1 MNYLEKAQAWKDCPT
16 LEKSLKEEL
25 DKMSDAELRE
35 AFTSDLEFGTAGL
48 RGVLGAGTNRMNIY
62 LVRKATLGFGRYL
75 AKFDNAFQRGVCIAH
90 DNRHQSRQ
98 FALDSAHVLTKM
110 GYHVYLF
117 EDLRPTPELSFS
129 VRANNAIGG
138 IMITASHNPKEY
150 NGYKI
155 YNSDGCQ
162 LLPEDAN
169 EVIHEIEDIK
179 DMFNIPLSED
189 DYGITIMGKEMDDLY
204 ISNVK
209 TIVRNP
215 NYKKDFKITYTPLHG
230 TGSVF
235 IPNVL
240 KSLGYDVT
248 PVKAEMVNDPDFSAV
263 TSSNPELKDSFDGS
277 IKLAD
282 EIGAKV
288 VLATDPDADRLGVG
302 CIHNGKWVL
311 LSGNQSATL
320 IYDYLIKMAKKN
332 KEDLTNSYLFST
344 IVSSSLPIEIAK
356 KNDMKYKLSL
366 TGFKYVGDNAKK
378 IEGKSKYFFGFE
390 ESYGCLIKDSV
401 RDKDSLQ
408 ACILLCEM
416 AAYYYELGKDMVDA
430 LEDVYKEYGY
440 YKDGITNIVLKGL
453 EGKEK
458 INSTMTYFKTNEIR
472 LPSFKILSKENIAD
486 SVKFDYETNS
496 ESHIDLPK
504 SNVVKYNL
512 EGGSWFV
519 LRPSGTEPKLKVYYQ
534 IVGKTSQE
542 ADELMESLQEEV
554 KSIVMPLT
562 K

>member
-1 MNYLEKAQAWKDCPT
+1 MNYLEKAQIWKDCKN
-16 LEKSLKEEL
+16 LDSNLKEEL
-25 DKMSDAELRE
+25 EKMSDAELKD
-35 AFTSDLEFGTAGL
+35 AFTSDLEFGTGGL

-62 LVRKATLGFGRYL
+62 IVRKATLGFGRYL
-75 AKFDNAFQRGVCIAH
+75 AQFENAFQRGVCISH

-117 EDLRPTPELSFS
+117 ENLRPTPELSFS
-129 VRANNAIGG
+129 VRANHAIGG

-155 YNSDGCQ
+155 YNEDGCQ

-169 EVIHEIEDIK
+169 KVIHEINEIK
-179 DMFNIPLSED
+179 DIFNIPLSED
-189 DYGITIMGKEMDDLY
+189 DYGITMMGKEMDDLY
-204 ISNVK
+204 ISNIK
-209 TIVRNP
+209 SIVRNA

-240 KSLGYDVT
+240 QSLGYDVT
-248 PVKAEMVNDPDFSAV
+248 PVAAEMVNDPDFSAV
-263 TSSNPELKDSFDGS
+263 TSSNPEQKDSFDGS
-277 IKLAD
+277 IKLAN

-302 CIHNGKWVL
+302 CLHNGKWVL

-320 IYDYLIKMAKKN
+320 IFDYLIKMAKKN
-332 KEDLTNSYLFST
+332 KEDLSNSYLFST
-344 IVSSSLPIEIAK
+344 IVSSSLPVDIAR
-356 KNDMKYKLSL
+356 KNNMKYKLSL

-378 IEGKSKYFFGFE
+378 IEGKYNYFFGFE

-408 ACILLCEM
+408 ACIMLCEM
-416 AAYYYELGKDMVDA
+416 AAYYYEQGKDMVDA
-430 LEDVYKEYGY
+430 LEDIYKEYGY
-440 YKDGITNIVLKGL
+440 YKDGITNIVLKGE
-453 EGKEK
+453 EGKAK
-458 INSTMTYFKTNEIR
+458 INSTMDYFKENDIT
-472 LPSFKILSKENIAD
+472 LPSFKIINKVNIAK
-486 SVKFDYETNS
+486 SVSKNILTGMETQ
-496 ESHIDLPK
+496 IDLPK
-504 SNVVKYNL
+504 SNVVMYNL

-534 IVGKTSQE
+534 IVAKDMNQANS
-542 ADELMESLQEEV
+542 LMDKLQEEV
-554 KSIVMPLT
+554 KNIVLPLT